1 MTPHAASV
9 ILVTTAG
16 KIGAEA
22 SRLLAQRGAPV
33 RVLVRNPEKVSALAE
48 VGVDVCK
55 GDLEVPATI
64 DAAMQGIASVILVSP
79 AIPRQELNVIAS
91 AVRARVQHVVKIMS
105 KAPADSPIA
114 RRRGQFE
121 IERGLI
127 ASGLGYTLLKNNAYM
142 QNFLMMAR
150 TIAATSSFGTA
161 TGDGRIGHVDTRD
174 VAAIAAEIAASPAAH
189 VGKTYWPTGP
199 EALSA
204 KEVAAVFSK
213 VLGRTITFHPIS
225 VAQQKQAMLDAG
237 LPENVAEDNARAVAL
252 MAEGDCDYVTNDV
265 PTILGQPPRSFEQFA
280 GDYAA
285 AFSKTLVE
293 R

>member
-1 MTPHAASV
+1 M

-22 SRLLAQRGAPV
+22 SGLLAQRGAPV
-33 RVLVRNPEKVSALAE
+33 RVLVRNPEKVTGLVHA
-48 VGVDVCK
+48 GVDVCQ

-64 DAAMQGIASVILVSP
+64 DAAMQNVTSVVLVSP

-105 KAPADSPIA
+105 KASADSPIA

-121 IERGLI
+121 IESGLI

-150 TIAATSSFGTA
+150 AIAETSGFGTA

-174 VAAIAAEIAASPAAH
+174 VAAVAAEIAASPTAH
-189 VGKTYWPTGP
+189 AGKTYWPTGP
-199 EALSA
+199 EVLSA
-204 KEVAAVFSK
+204 TEVAAVFSR
-213 VLGRTITFHPIS
+213 LFGRTITFHPIT
-225 VAQQKQAMLDAG
+225 VAQQKQAMLDVG
-237 LPENVAEDNARAVAL
+237 LPENVAEDNANAVAL
-252 MAEGDCDYVTNDV
+252 MAKGDCDYVTGDV
-265 PTILGQPPRSFEQFA
+265 ATILGQPPRSFEQFA
-280 GDYAA
+280 TDYAA
-285 AFSKTLVE
+285 AFSRQLVKG
-293 R
+293 